1 MPDRAMAAQTA
12 LLRRRFRPAWSGLE
26 DRVVDGYVLDFVRG
40 RYRSVTEAARV
51 CQKQLEKLHARHP
64 EEPWGTFP
72 RTLQATE
79 QRIAQRRLASGDSW
93 NCVDFLPRE
102 EVAIERHVRA
112 LMMGRYRRIHAAAI
126 DCWRELRRQTDV
138 IRLRA
143 FGLDGTPAPR
153 SLKAVA
159 TQLEKRTIALGR
171 ARISRPWSAPE
182 VRVVDKWVRR
192 YVRALER
199 RAGPSQTEA
208 LESMRAELEG
218 RGYPPRPDDGY
229 RGFFEKRLRNTAVGQ
244 SRPGRGWT
252 PDEKEIARRW
262 ARRVLAA
269 RRAGSEFFITAAAR
283 GLRTELARNGHRRT
297 GRACE
302 GMVDRLVR
310 VIPGAENQ
318 G

>member
-26 DRVVDGYVLDFVRG
+26 DMVIDGYVRDFVRG
-40 RYRSVTEAARV
+40 RYRSAAEAARV
-51 CQKQLEKLHARHP
+51 CQRQLEKLHARHP
-64 EEPWGTFP
+64 EKPWGTFP
-72 RTLQATE
+72 RTLLATE
-79 QRIAQRRLASGDSW
+79 QHIAQRRLASGDSW
-93 NCVDFLPRE
+93 TCVNFLPRE
-102 EVAIERHVRA
+102 EAVLNHYVGA
-112 LMMGRYRRIHAAAI
+112 LMRGRYRRIQPAAI
-126 DCWRELRRQTDV
+126 DCWRQLRRQADA
-138 IRLRA
+138 IRLKE
-143 FGLDGTPAPR
+143 FGLTGTPAPR

-171 ARISRPWSAPE
+171 ALISRPWSAPE

-218 RGYPPRPDDGY
+218 RGYPERPDDGY
-229 RGFFEKRLRNTAVGQ
+229 RGFFEKRLRGTAVGQ

-252 PDEKEIARRW
+252 PGEKEIARRW

-269 RRAGSEFFITAAAR
+269 RRAGSEFFITTAAR

-302 GMVDRLVR
+302 GMVDELVR
-310 VIPGAENQ
+310 VIPGTADDY
-318 G
+318 